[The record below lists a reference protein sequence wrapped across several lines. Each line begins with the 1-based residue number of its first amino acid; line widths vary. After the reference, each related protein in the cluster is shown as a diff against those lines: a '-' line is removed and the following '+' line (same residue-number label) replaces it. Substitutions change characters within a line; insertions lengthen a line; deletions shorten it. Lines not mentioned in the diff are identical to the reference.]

1 MAVRKERRGQKKTS
15 IEQVSNALAFKTGQI
30 PERRKSESGKTSGKT
45 SRPIS
50 AKSVRDTWLFSNPNG
65 TSNKFGDAL
74 VHALAKVNN
83 DADTYKNPDF
93 EDVFAIF
100 WQQLEMELP
109 ERERKVTT
117 KTKDGKKKSVMKK
130 FTRSD
135 WRRRALA
142 HIKKTVE
149 NGAKGELNDRVKGLL
164 KVGRQSASIDQ
175 LGLLESLTD
184 IYAKGSKRQTEMFE
198 E

>member
-1 MAVRKERRGQKKTS
+1 MPVKKERRGQKRTNIK
-15 IEQVSNALAFKTGQI
+15 QVETAMKVKSGEI
-30 PERRKSESGKTSGKT
+30 PDRRESKSEKTDHDAVKQ
-45 SRPIS
+45 
-50 AKSVRDTWLFSNPNG
+50 SVRDTWLFSNSDG
-65 TSNKFGDAL
+65 TSNTFGDAL

-100 WQQLEMELP
+100 WEQLEMELP
-109 ERERKVTT
+109 ERERLVTT
-117 KTKDGKKKSVMKK
+117 KTKDGTRKSVMKK

-149 NGAKGELNDRVKGLL
+149 KGAKGELNDRIKGLL
-164 KVGRQSASIDQ
+164 KVGRKSASVDQ

-184 IYAKGSKRQTEMFE
+184 IYAKGSKKQTEMFE
-198 E
+198 G

>member
-1 MAVRKERRGQKKTS
+1 MPVKKERRGQKRTS
-15 IEQVSNALAFKTGQI
+15 IKQVETAMKVKSGEIAD
-30 PERRKSESGKTSGKT
+30 RRKSKGEKTE
-45 SRPIS
+45 RPIS
-50 AKSVRDTWLFSNPNG
+50 AKQSVRDTWLFSNSDG

-100 WQQLEMELP
+100 WEQLEMELP
-109 ERERKVTT
+109 ERERLVTT
-117 KTKDGKKKSVMKK
+117 KTKDGTKKSVMKK

-149 NGAKGELNDRVKGLL
+149 KGAKGELNDRIKGLL
-164 KVGRQSASIDQ
+164 KVGRKSASIDQ

-198 E
+198 G

>member
-1 MAVRKERRGQKKTS
+1 MPVKKERRGQKRTS
-15 IEQVSNALAFKTGQI
+15 IKQVETAMKVKSGEIAD
-30 PERRKSESGKTSGKT
+30 RRKSKSEKTE
-45 SRPIS
+45 RPIS
-50 AKSVRDTWLFSNPNG
+50 AKQSVRDTWLFSNSDG

-100 WQQLEMELP
+100 WDQLEMELP
-109 ERERKVTT
+109 ERERLVTT
-117 KTKDGKKKSVMKK
+117 KTKDGTKKSVMKK

-149 NGAKGELNDRVKGLL
+149 KGAKGELNDRIKGLL
-164 KVGRQSASIDQ
+164 KVGRKSASIDQ

-198 E
+198 G